1 MAVFEALAIANATL
15 PGGAG
20 GKENSVIPEAFTG
33 AEC

>member
-1 MAVFEALAIANATL
+1 MAVFEALAIANASL